1 MQNKGFI
8 TAFSIILTLIC
19 VFYLSFSVV
28 GHIYNQRANEFAIDE
43 HGNFSLER
51 QQHYLDSLS
60 TQTVWLGNTLRQVRE
75 RQIGLGLDLRGGM
88 TAILEVDAA
97 QVISNLANTDDPYF
111 TQALRETVRQS
122 HTSTTDFITLFQ
134 QNYES
139 IVPGGRLANI
149 FSITMSDRVQPT
161 ASNSE
166 VVAVLRE
173 NLRIAADNSFNVLR
187 TRIDRF
193 GVASPNIQRLDR
205 VERILVE
212 LPGVTEPERV
222 RGILQGAAN
231 LEFWRTYNVQQLSV
245 FLNQLDARSAE
256 FVMAQRIAATAPD
269 ITEEQDT
276 LGVAVAASEVRI
288 EENVPTIDR
297 NFFAHFIQGTGHPA
311 AIGAV
316 HRQDT
321 AAVNFL
327 LNRYRDIFPPDVQ
340 FRWSFSPLNDR
351 ELSHFFELYTLRGD
365 GSRRG
370 PALDGDV
377 VTSARADQGHQGSAW
392 QVSMTMNS
400 TGAARWLSITT
411 AEVGNPV
418 AVVLDNYV
426 YSAPNINE
434 PIPGG
439 RSNITGNFSAQEAQD
454 LANVLSSGRMQAG
467 VRIVHDTVIGPT
479 LGQEAIRD
487 GFISFI
493 IALIVMFIFI
503 ILVYGGIPGLVTNGA
518 LLVNLFFILGALA
531 AFQAVLTLPGIAGMI
546 LSLAMAVDAN
556 ILINERIKEELKAG
570 KPLRRAVEDGYKNAF
585 SAIFDANLTSI
596 IIGLILYN
604 FGTGPIRGFAF
615 TLMVGVAASFITAV
629 FLTRLVYENRF
640 EAGKW
645 LNITFKGVLS
655 KVLDRE
661 YNFNFINKGKAVNT
675 GIIGFILLCV
685 VSLFALGLN
694 PGIDFT
700 GGRNYTIRFEK
711 PEMID
716 GEMRLTPIPVNRLEI
731 QEALVPKLGE
741 AVRVITIGAN
751 NQVRVSTNHLIDS
764 PDDNVGEQI
773 VALLGEGLRDFIPAG
788 QTIENLIVM
797 EESVGPSIA
806 GDMLRSAFW
815 ALLFALLGMGLYI
828 LFRFR
833 SWAFSLGTVTALA
846 VDAFIVLG
854 LYSLLWRIMPFS
866 MEIDQAFIAAIL
878 TVIGY
883 SINDKVV
890 IFDRV
895 REYVN
900 LYPKRGL
907 SSLFNDALNST
918 LTRTINTN
926 LSTLLVIFCVL
937 IFGGDVVRSF
947 IFAMFLGVI
956 VGTVSSLFI
965 ASPVAYAI
973 LKRQRDKKHPE
984 LAEKV

>member
-8 TAFSIILTLIC
+8 KFFSITLTLIC
-19 VFYLSFSVV
+19 AFYLSFSVAGYV
-28 GHIYNQRANEFAIDE
+28 WNQRAAEFATDADR
-43 HGNFSLER
+43 NLDLER
-51 QQHYLDSLS
+51 QQHFLDSLS
-60 TQTVWLGNTLRQVRE
+60 TERVFLNFTFRLRNFEREFGYTLRQVRE

-88 TAILEVDAA
+88 TAILEVDVA

-111 TQALRETVRQS
+111 TKALRATVVQS

-149 FSITMSDRVQPT
+149 FSITMSDRISPT

-166 VVAVLRE
+166 VIRALE
-173 NLRIAADNSFNVLR
+173 ESLEIAAENSFNVLR

-193 GVASPNIQRLDR
+193 GVVAPNLQRLDR
-205 VERILVE
+205 AERILVE

-222 RGILQGAAN
+222 RGLLQGAAN
-231 LEFWRTYNVQQLSV
+231 LEFWRTYNVSELNMFLS
-245 FLNQLDARSAE
+245 QLDARSAE
-256 FVMAQRIAATAPD
+256 FAMAQRMRAATPVVA
-269 ITEEQDT
+269 EEDT
-276 LGVAVAASEVRI
+276 LGVAVPEVQI
-288 EENVPTIDR
+288 DDTTPIIDR
-297 NFFAHFIQGTGHPA
+297 NFFAYFTGPRRGGSA
-311 AIGAV
+311 VLGSV
-316 HRQDT
+316 HRNDT

-327 LNRYRDIFPPDVQ
+327 INRYRDVFPPDVQ
-340 FRWSFSPLNDR
+340 FRWGFRPIDER
-351 ELSHFFELYTLRGD
+351 EMFFELYTLRGD

-370 PALDGDV
+370 PVLDGDV
-377 VTSARADQGHQGSAW
+377 VTSARADQGQRGSAW
-392 QVSMTMNS
+392 EVNMTMNS
-400 TGAARWLSITT
+400 HGAARWSSITA
-411 AEVGNPV
+411 AEIGRPV
-418 AVVLDNYV
+418 AIVLDDLV
-426 YSAPNINE
+426 YSAPYIRSR
-434 PIPGG
+434 IDGG
-439 RSNITGNFSAQEAQD
+439 RSNITGTFSAQEAQD
-454 LANVLSSGRMQAG
+454 LATVLSSGRMQAG
-467 VRIVHDTVIGPT
+467 VRIVHDTVIGPS
-479 LGQEAIRD
+479 LGQEAIRA

-503 ILVYGGIPGLVTNGA
+503 FMVYGGLPGLVTNGA
-518 LLVNLFFILGALA
+518 LIVNLFFILGALA

-556 ILINERIKEELKAG
+556 ILINERIKEELRAG
-570 KPLRRAVEDGYKNAF
+570 KTLRRAVEDGYKNAF

-596 IIGLILYN
+596 IIGFILYN

-645 LNITFKGVLS
+645 LNITYKGVLS
-655 KVLDRE
+655 KVFDRE
-661 YNFNFINKGKAVNT
+661 YNFNFINKRKAVNT

-685 VSLFALGLN
+685 VALFTLGLN

-700 GGRNYTIRFEK
+700 GGRNYVIRFE
-711 PEMID
+711 E
-716 GEMRLTPIPVNRLEI
+716 PVNRLEI
-731 QEALVPKLGE
+731 QDRLVPAFGE
-741 AVRVITIGAN
+741 SVRVITFGAS
-751 NQVRVSTNHLIDS
+751 NQVRVSTNFMIESAD
-764 PDDNVGEQI
+764 PDVDEQI
-773 VALLGEGLRDFIPAG
+773 LALLSESLREYIPAG
-788 QTIENLIVM
+788 QTIDNLIYM
-797 EESVGPSIA
+797 SEKVGPSIA

-815 ALLFALLGMGLYI
+815 ALAFALLAMGLYI
-828 LFRFR
+828 LLRFR
-833 SWAFSLGTVTALA
+833 NWAFSLGTVTALT

-965 ASPVAYAI
+965 ASPVAYAV
-973 LKRQRDKKHPE
+973 LNWQRKKKG
-984 LAEKV
+984 LDTGN